1 MPLFSD
7 VSRVT
12 RVAAQTD
19 PFIKGLLPAQAAFRV
34 VWSAKDGSGATEISY
49 SFPWADGAAS
59 RFTGPYA
66 QSENAA
72 PITGGM
78 TGAQAVQ
85 VAEAFGTWS
94 NVARIVFPRVAE
106 TAAGQVGD
114 IRVAFTSA
122 VSPGYWGYSL
132 GVSDGMHNA
141 HGDIWIDDA
150 MIGQSFAAGTYNF
163 MSIMHEIGHSLGL
176 KHPFEGPKIPAGFD
190 NRRFTIMSYT
200 DPEKVWWLN
209 PVTGAREYLIKTPM
223 VYDILA
229 IQKLYGANINHRT
242 GNDTYAFNPAA
253 PSFEAIWDAGG
264 TDTFSVA
271 AFANGCTVD
280 LRPGAY
286 SSLAYDTLSL
296 TSNIGIAFG
305 CTIENALGGAGGD
318 TLLGSEI
325 ANVLDGAGGGDTL
338 RGNGGNDVLSGG
350 AGGDTLDGGS
360 GNDTLAGGNDN
371 DTLIGGAG
379 NDSLDGGPGSDAAS
393 YASSSAAVR
402 VSLAIAGAQATGGG
416 GTDTLTGIE
425 NLIGGGGADL
435 LIGNGEAN
443 WLDGGAGAD
452 QLEGGDG
459 ADVLIGGAG
468 RDVLMGGRGGDTFL
482 FAAIKEFSGASTS
495 AADVITDFASAQRD
509 RIDLSGVDAIKSTAT
524 VNDAFTW
531 IGTAAFSKKSG
542 ELRYTASGGVGLVSG
557 DIDGNGIADFAIRLD
572 KAPALTAL
580 DFVL

>member
-1 MPLFSD
+1 MKSH
-7 VSRVT
+7 
-12 RVAAQTD
+12 
-19 PFIKGLLPAQAAFRV
+19 FI
-34 VWSAKDGSGATEISY
+34 
-49 SFPWADGAAS
+49 
-59 RFTGPYA
+59 
-66 QSENAA
+66 
-72 PITGGM
+72 GG
-78 TGAQAVQ
+78 
-85 VAEAFGTWS
+85 
-94 NVARIVFPRVAE
+94 
-106 TAAGQVGD
+106 D
-114 IRVAFTSA
+114 
-122 VSPGYWGYSL
+122 
-132 GVSDGMHNA
+132 
-141 HGDIWIDDA
+141 
-150 MIGQSFAAGTYNF
+150 
-163 MSIMHEIGHSLGL
+163 
-176 KHPFEGPKIPAGFD
+176 
-190 NRRFTIMSYT
+190 
-200 DPEKVWWLN
+200 
-209 PVTGAREYLIKTPM
+209 
-223 VYDILA
+223 
-229 IQKLYGANINHRT
+229 
-242 GNDTYAFNPAA
+242 
-253 PSFEAIWDAGG
+253 G
-264 TDTFSVA
+264 TDALTLQDDDD
-271 AFANGCTVD
+271 TV
-280 LRPGAY
+280 Y
-286 SSLAYDTLSL
+286 
-296 TSNIGIAFG
+296 
-305 CTIENALGGAGGD
+305 AL
-318 TLLGSEI
+318 
-325 ANVLDGAGGGDTL
+325 
-338 RGNGGNDVLSGG
+338 GGNDVLSGG

-379 NDSLDGGPGSDAAS
+379 NDSLDGGPGNDAAS
-393 YASSSAAVR
+393 YASGSVAVR

-443 WLDGGAGAD
+443 RLDGGAGAD

-468 RDVLMGGRGGDTFL
+468 RDVLTGGRGGDTFL